1 LSGRALLVALLAGA
15 AALQLGVGMPAR
27 RSRDEARAAFARA
40 RQQREQLRQEVLRLE
55 TRSAGAALQDPAD
68 AAAAARTLRR
78 TLLQSTRGLPVKGIQ
93 IAVTPGQ
100 GGKAGGKGAANGRLV
115 AAGTLPDVLRVSE
128 RLVQPAASFL
138 LERVRLTDVRN
149 QEAEVRLEVEGV
161 RLGDL
166 R

>member
-1 LSGRALLVALLAGA
+1 VSGRALLAALLTGA

-55 TRSAGAALQDPAD
+55 TRSAEASLQDPAD

-78 TLLQSTRGLPVKGIQ
+78 TLLQSTRGLAVKSIQ

-100 GGKAGGKGAANGRLV
+100 GGRAAASGRLV
-115 AAGTLPDVLRVSE
+115 AAGTLPDVLRVSG

-138 LERVRLTDVRN
+138 LERVRLTDVRS

-161 RLGDL
+161 RLGGV